1 MDIRAFCSK
10 IPDKVRSQRIF
21 TNKNPILHAVPSDL
35 NYEMMLLADIWY
47 EFIEPFKEK
56 SYCPICMKNILEN
69 YKTMYLELCQLEKEY
84 RLLNS
89 INEPLKN
96 TQ

>member
-1 MDIRAFCSK
+1 MDIKLFCKK

-21 TNKNPILHAVPSDL
+21 TVKNPILFAVPSEV

-47 EFIEPFKEK
+47 EFIEPFKQR
-56 SYCPICMKNILEN
+56 SFCPLCMKNILDN
-69 YKTMYLELCQLEKEY
+69 YKTMYPDLCELEREY

-89 INEPLKN
+89 INGNK
-96 TQ
+96 